1 MFIEWVIQGKSSN
14 DTPKAIYS
22 APGMS
27 TQQVLTSDLQAGVV
41 KSVLVDPQSKLAQ
54 VTQLGGVFYVTP
66 IADTAAL
73 AQQIKAGAPKVT
85 ASQGTVAKPPA
96 VPSFT
101 NDVINGKVQTVVM
114 NTKDQ
119 VLQVTLKAPA
129 GGKETQYSVGYTDP
143 AITTELL
150 NQYQVPYDAK
160 SPKSAWWTGALT
172 FILPFILIIG
182 FWIFIMNQMQGGG
195 SKVMSFGKS
204 RAKRVSAD
212 SPKVTFKD
220 VAGADEAVE
229 ELHEIKEFLENPK
242 KFQQLGARI
251 PKGVLL
257 FGPPGTGKTLLAR
270 AVAGEE
276 GVPFFSIS
284 GSDFVEMFVGVGA
297 SRVRDLFAQAKE
309 KAPCIIFI
317 DELDAIGK
325 ARGFSPM
332 GGPEE
337 RENTLNQM
345 LSEMDGFDTR
355 KGVIIM
361 AATNRPEILD
371 PALIRPGRFDRHIL
385 VDRPSLKGREDI
397 LKIHTRNI
405 KISPE
410 ANLH

>member
-1 MFIEWVIQGKSSN
+1 MSRFIRSALFPILIVIVVAMFIEWVIQGKGSN
-14 DTPKAIYS
+14 EAPKAIYS
-22 APGMS
+22 APGMA
-27 TQQVLTSDLQAGVV
+27 TEQVLTNDLQAGVV
-41 KSVLVDPQSKLAQ
+41 TSVLIDPQSKLAQ

-66 IADTAAL
+66 VADPVAL
-73 AQQIKAGAPKVT
+73 EALLKNDHRKVT
-85 ASQGTVAKPPA
+85 VSQGIVAKPPA

-101 NDVINGKVQTVVM
+101 NDVINGRVQTVVM

-119 VLQVTLKAPA
+119 VLTVTLKAPE
-129 GGKETQYSVGYTDP
+129 GGKEAQYAVGYTDP
-143 AITTELL
+143 AMTTELL

-160 SPKSAWWTGALT
+160 SPNSPWWTGALT
-172 FILPFILIIG
+172 FILPLILMIG
-182 FWIFIMNQMQGGG
+182 IWIFIMNRMQGGG

-220 VAGADEAVE
+220 VAGVDEAVE

-270 AVAGEE
+270 AVAGEA

-309 KAPCIIFI
+309 T
-317 DELDAIGK
+317 
-325 ARGFSPM
+325 SP
-332 GGPEE
+332 
-337 RENTLNQM
+337 
-345 LSEMDGFDTR
+345 
-355 KGVIIM
+355 
-361 AATNRPEILD
+361 
-371 PALIRPGRFDRHIL
+371 
-385 VDRPSLKGREDI
+385 
-397 LKIHTRNI
+397 
-405 KISPE
+405 
-410 ANLH
+410 